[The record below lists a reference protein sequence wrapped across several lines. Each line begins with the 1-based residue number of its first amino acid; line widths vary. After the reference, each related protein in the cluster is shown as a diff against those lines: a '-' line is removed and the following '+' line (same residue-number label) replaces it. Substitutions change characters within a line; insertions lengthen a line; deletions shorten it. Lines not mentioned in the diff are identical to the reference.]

1 VTLVLHSQAAFAN
14 ELTHW
19 NPGPRE
25 YGDRRHLAFLARLL
39 GLVGLLLLLMTAVYA
54 QNAVPE
60 QSTENVVL
68 VNGVSDS
75 TVFGVGNSVRIT
87 GTVKQGAMSLGGDV
101 IVEGVVEGDVATIG
115 GSVIQ
120 LPGSRIGGDVIVLG
134 GTYRAADALAQRN
147 PGSRTIMYAGYQE
160 ELREM
165 MRNPTGLFSP
175 HWSPT
180 YIGTRLLVVLFW
192 FVVALAFT
200 SVMPNTISR
209 GVARLQLTSIRVA
222 AVGLIGV
229 IVLFVSVL
237 VCLWSMPEPVQVL
250 IGLLALLLWI
260 VASLFGRVILYAA
273 TGKWLQR
280 KYVPFGKNSESVALL
295 LGASFWVLLT
305 SLPYVWPFMAA
316 FILIISFG
324 LALTARYRKA
334 VSV

>member
-1 VTLVLHSQAAFAN
+1 MATVLLHSPTTFVAEPNHWARKWVGGLTRLAA
-14 ELTHW
+14 LVGW
-19 NPGPRE
+19 
-25 YGDRRHLAFLARLL
+25 LFLLL
-39 GLVGLLLLLMTAVYA
+39 GGVHA
-54 QNAVPE
+54 QDAH
-60 QSTENVVL
+60 TESVIV

-87 GTVKQGAMSLGGDV
+87 GTVKQGAMALGGDV

-120 LPGSRIGGDVIVLG
+120 RPGARIGGDVIVLG
-134 GTYRAADALAQRN
+134 GTYHADDASPLRNAQ
-147 PGSRTIMYAGYQE
+147 SSTIMYAGYQQ

-175 HWSPT
+175 RWTPT
-180 YIGTRLLVVLFW
+180 YLGTRLLVVLFW

-200 SVMPNTISR
+200 SAMPGTISR
-209 GVARLQLTSIRVA
+209 GVARLQLTSVRVA
-222 AVGLIGV
+222 AIGLIGV
-229 IVLFVSVL
+229 VVLFVSVL
-237 VCLWSMPEPVQVL
+237 LCLWSMPEPIQVFV
-250 IGLLALLLWI
+250 GLFALLLWV

-280 KYVPFGKNSESVALL
+280 KYVPFGQNSEAVALL
-295 LGASFWVLLT
+295 LGTSFWVLLT

-324 LALTARYRKA
+324 LALTARYRKT